1 MICFVLRLTFRNFV
15 GEMDYTINVR
25 GRLLDLSEPRVM
37 GILNVT
43 PDSFYADSRQQT
55 KAEIARRAAQIVAE
69 GADII
74 DIGACST
81 RPLFYSNAHP
91 VSEHP
96 SLGEGGSQPAT
107 EAEETER
114 LRLALDIVR
123 REQPDAVV
131 SVDTFRPDVAA
142 MAVKDF
148 GVDIINDVY
157 PSTEMFRMV
166 SRLRVP
172 YIVMSSKPTLREML
186 LEFAEWVQLL
196 RDFGQ
201 KDIILDPGFGFGKT
215 LEENYTVLQDMERL
229 QVMKLPVLVGV
240 SRKSMIWRL
249 LGTSPEE
256 ALNGT
261 TVLNTVALQ
270 KGANILRVHD
280 VREAVEC
287 VKIVQQI
294 NWTRA
299 SCLASDQR
307 SSGSLV

>member
-81 RPLFYSNAHP
+81 RP
-91 VSEHP
+91 
-96 SLGEGGSQPAT
+96 GSQPAT